1 MARFRSEALVGV
13 FVVASCA
20 LLIWGSM
27 QISHLR
33 GTVGYELAAVFPNVS
48 GLDVNSPVRMVG
60 VKVGRIKDIALVS
73 GGARVTMEIDPA
85 VKVPRDSALSIRST
99 GILGDKFVEIEP
111 GRGDEFFAR
120 GDTIEKTR
128 AGADMDRLL
137 DSLQA
142 AGEDLREI
150 LAAVRKVVATE
161 KGTSDLAG
169 ILDNVSRL
177 SGGIARLV
185 EDNGRKVDSIV
196 SHLDS
201 LTGRL
206 DGIAAENREE
216 IRLSI
221 ANIREITSRLK
232 DDLPRLSGKL
242 EGAADQVQGV
252 VADNREEVKAAI
264 AQIRKDAE
272 VLEQTLTSVNAVA
285 KKIESGEGT
294 IGKLVNDD
302 KAYKELTGALEGV
315 NKYIRKGENMK
326 FNVDI
331 HANYLSELGSTK
343 GYATIDIFPSP
354 DKFYRL
360 ELMQDP
366 EGDRVTDRV
375 IVEPVDPPAPLTE
388 TVTTTYKDRFKF
400 SLEMGRRYYDT
411 VLRLGFIESTFG
423 MGMDRLWSND
433 NLRLSADFWDLN
445 RDEGPQSRLAA
456 SWRFLSH
463 FHVDVGSEDFFNR
476 DRKPSLL
483 VGMGLTF
490 VDDDLK
496 YLLSSAPKLN

>member
-1 MARFRSEALVGV
+1 MARFRSEVLVGV
-13 FVVASCA
+13 FVVASLA

-33 GTVGYELAAVFPNVS
+33 GTVGYDLIAIFSNVS

-60 VKVGRIKDIALVS
+60 VKVGRIKGIALVP

-85 VKVPRDSALSIRST
+85 VRVPRDSALSIRST
-99 GILGDKFVEIEP
+99 GILGDKYVEIEP
-111 GRGDEFFAR
+111 GKAGESFAR
-120 GDTIEKTR
+120 GETVGITR

-161 KGTSDLAG
+161 KGVSDLTE
-169 ILDNVSRL
+169 IVDNVRRL
-177 SGGIARLV
+177 SGGIARMV
-185 EDNGRKVDSIV
+185 EDNGRRVDSIIA
-196 SHLDS
+196 HLDS

-221 ANIREITSRLK
+221 ANIREITGRLK
-232 DDLPRLSGKL
+232 DDLPRLSGKI
-242 EGAADQVQGV
+242 EGAVDQVTGV
-252 VADNREEVKAAI
+252 VTDNREEVKAAI
-264 AQIRKDAE
+264 AQIHKDAE
-272 VLEQTLTSVNAVA
+272 SLEQTLASVNAIA

-294 IGKLVNDD
+294 IGKLVTDD
-302 KAYKELTGALEGV
+302 KAYKELTSALEGV
-315 NKYIRKGENMK
+315 NKYIRKGENLK

-331 HANYLSELGSTK
+331 HANYLSELGNTK
-343 GYATIDIFPSP
+343 GYATLDIQPSP
-354 DKFYRL
+354 DKFYRI
-360 ELMQDP
+360 ELLQDP
-366 EGDRVTDRV
+366 EGDRVTDRKIETV
-375 IVEPVDPPAPLTE
+375 TPPGTTTE

-411 VLRLGFIESTFG
+411 VLRLGFIESSFG
-423 MGMDRLWSND
+423 LGMDRFWAND
-433 NLRLSADFWDLN
+433 NLRVSADVWDFN

-463 FHVDVGSEDFFNR
+463 FHLDLGGEDFFNSDR
-476 DRKPSLL
+476 DPSLL
-483 VGMGLTF
+483 VGLGLTF